1 MAVHSEDDALSLHTQ
16 IADEKIQLDGVGA
29 AAYLNMEGIIAAA
42 QGLGVMRFILAMAF
56 FQNRRPSRIYVPM
69 RESSL

>member
-1 MAVHSEDDALSLHTQ
+1 
-16 IADEKIQLDGVGA
+16 
-29 AAYLNMEGIIAAA
+29 MEGIIAAA

-69 RESSL
+69 RESVYGAKRAFEFVW